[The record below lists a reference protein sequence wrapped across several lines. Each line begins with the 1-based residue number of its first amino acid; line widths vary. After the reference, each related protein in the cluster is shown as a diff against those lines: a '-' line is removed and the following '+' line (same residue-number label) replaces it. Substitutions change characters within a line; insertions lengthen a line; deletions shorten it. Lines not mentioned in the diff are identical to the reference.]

1 MISGGTILL
10 RGTGWI
16 ERELSCDSISSSVTN
31 GVTSRMVLSKPKFYS
46 VVLRADELQSSTGVS
61 VFLLGRGGVS
71 PYAGTRKQIKERR
84 KAAKFY
90 IPHKVAISDL

>member
-46 VVLRADELQSSTGVS
+46 VVLRADELQSRVS